1 MSDIENGS
9 VPNLDPMSRRG
20 FLKLSGTAGLGAAAA
35 ALLASCSSG
44 GSGSGGSGGGS
55 GPVNLLVW
63 YWGEQEAPG
72 MKSFMTK
79 AVAKY
84 NSMQSKV
91 KVTAVLQ
98 SSDSLYSAFASAAQ
112 AGKGPDIQYLW
123 GGTQA
128 LGDVWLGYCAPLSD
142 YIDESWLKANIP
154 MGALAQTNWGGKQWG
169 MPFYQIGTAFPYNK
183 KMFKEAGLNGDEPP
197 TTWDAFLTAL
207 SKLKKIG
214 VSPIGAGFKDQYLGG
229 WLASYFGQQN
239 FSSVDDAIA
248 PFRGTTQYAGAKYTQ
263 WIEKVQELVQG
274 GCFNNDVQ
282 SINLYQGQNM
292 FTAKKAAIVTSVQ
305 PQITQFYRSMGGADT
320 VGVMRSPAFGTG
332 KYANSFGAPAQVLL
346 ITKFSPHPEEAA
358 AFLKFLHTPA
368 MMHLMYQE
376 SGAIC
381 PDNNFDTK
389 WLNTDTD
396 KTMWHWQQ
404 TLPNFWYQYYYPLPF
419 ETNGVDPGLQQL
431 WQAGGNVNSAVST
444 MQSAITKWGQQSPAQ
459 LQAYKQWKPLGS

>member
-1 MSDIENGS
+1 VSKVTSES
-9 VPNLDPMSRRG
+9 VREDLTGLSRRG
-20 FLKLSGTAGLGAAAA
+20 FLRLSGVAGASAAAA
-35 ALLASCSSG
+35 SLLASCSS
-44 GSGSGGSGGGS
+44 SGSSGSSGGK
-55 GPVNLLVW
+55 VNLLVW

-72 MKSFMTK
+72 MQNFMKK
-79 AVAKY
+79 AVARY
-84 NSMQSKV
+84 NSQQSKV
-91 KVTAVLQ
+91 TVTAVLQ
-98 SSDSLYSAFASAAQ
+98 SSDSLYSAFATAAQ

-142 YIDESWLKANIP
+142 YIDASWLRENIP
-154 MGALAQTNWGGKQWG
+154 QAALAQTNWGGKQWG

-183 KMFKEAGLNGDEPP
+183 KMFADAKLNPDEPP
-197 TTWDAFLTAL
+197 VTWDDYTTAL

-239 FSSVDDAIA
+239 FDTIEDAIA
-248 PFRGTTQYAGAKYTQ
+248 PFRGSVKYEGPKYTE
-263 WIEKVQELVQG
+263 WINQVQG
-274 GCFNNDVQ
+274 LVKSGFFNDDVQ
-282 SINLYQGQNM
+282 SINLYQGQNL
-292 FTAKKAAIVTSVQ
+292 FTARKAAIVTSVQ
-305 PQITQFYRSMGGADT
+305 PQITSFYRTMGGNDT

-332 KYANSFGAPAQVLL
+332 KFANSFGAPAQVLL
-346 ITKFSPHPEEAA
+346 LTKFSPHKEEAA
-358 AFLKFLHTPA
+358 NFLKFLHTPA

-381 PDNNFDTK
+381 PDNKFDTS
-389 WLNTDTD
+389 WFDTETD

-431 WQAGGNVNSAVST
+431 WQPNGSVTAAVAS
-444 MQSAITKWGQQSPAQ
+444 MQGAINKWGEQTPEQ
-459 LQAYKQWKPLGS
+459 LSAYKTWKPLPG

>member
-1 MSDIENGS
+1 VSKVTTEPVREDLTG
-9 VPNLDPMSRRG
+9 VSRRG
-20 FLKLSGTAGLGAAAA
+20 FLRLSGVAGVSAAAA
-35 ALLASCSSG
+35 SLLASCSSSG
-44 GSGSGGSGGGS
+44 GSGSGGGR
-55 GPVNLLVW
+55 VNLLVW

-72 MKSFMTK
+72 MQNFMKK
-79 AVAKY
+79 AVARY
-84 NSMQSKV
+84 NSQQSKV
-91 KVTAVLQ
+91 TVTAVLQ
-98 SSDSLYSAFASAAQ
+98 SSDSLYSAFATAAQ

-142 YIDESWLKANIP
+142 YIDASWLHENIP
-154 MGALAQTNWGGKQWG
+154 QAALAQTNWGGKQWG

-183 KMFKEAGLNGDEPP
+183 KMFADAKLNPDEPP
-197 TTWDAFLTAL
+197 VTWDDYTTAL

-239 FSSVDDAIA
+239 FDTIEDAIA
-248 PFRGTTQYAGAKYTQ
+248 PFRGSVKYEGPKYTE
-263 WIEKVQELVQG
+263 WINQVQG
-274 GCFNNDVQ
+274 LVKSGFFNDDVQ
-282 SINLYQGQNM
+282 SINLYQGQNL
-292 FTAKKAAIVTSVQ
+292 FTARKAAIVTSVQ
-305 PQITQFYRSMGGADT
+305 PQITSFYRTMGGNDT

-332 KYANSFGAPAQVLL
+332 KFANSFGAPAQVLL
-346 ITKFSPHPEEAA
+346 LTKFSQHKEEAA
-358 AFLKFLHTPA
+358 NFLKFLHTPA

-381 PDNNFDTK
+381 PDNKFDTS
-389 WLNTDTD
+389 WFDTETD

-431 WQAGGNVNSAVST
+431 WQPNGSVTAAVAS
-444 MQSAITKWGQQSPAQ
+444 MQGAINKWSEQTPQQLS
-459 LQAYKQWKPLGS
+459 AYKTWKPLPG

>member
-1 MSDIENGS
+1 MSKVTTEPVREDLTG
-9 VPNLDPMSRRG
+9 VSRRG
-20 FLKLSGTAGLGAAAA
+20 FLRLSGVAGVSAAAGS
-35 ALLASCSSG
+35 LLASCSSSG
-44 GSGSGGSGGGS
+44 GSGSGGGR
-55 GPVNLLVW
+55 VNLLVW

-72 MKSFMTK
+72 MQNFMKK
-79 AVAKY
+79 AVARY
-84 NSMQSKV
+84 NSQQSKV
-91 KVTAVLQ
+91 TVTAVLQ
-98 SSDSLYSAFASAAQ
+98 SSDSLYSAFATAAQ

-142 YIDESWLKANIP
+142 YIDASWLHENIP
-154 MGALAQTNWGGKQWG
+154 QAALAQTNWGGKQWG

-183 KMFKEAGLNGDEPP
+183 KMFADAKLNPDEPP
-197 TTWDAFLTAL
+197 VTWDDYTTAL

-239 FSSVDDAIA
+239 FDTIEDAIA
-248 PFRGTTQYAGAKYTQ
+248 PFRGSVKYEGPKYTE
-263 WIEKVQELVQG
+263 WINQVQG
-274 GCFNNDVQ
+274 LVKSGFFNDDVQ
-282 SINLYQGQNM
+282 SINLYQGQNL
-292 FTAKKAAIVTSVQ
+292 FTARKAAIVTSVQ
-305 PQITQFYRSMGGADT
+305 PQITSFYRTMGGNDT

-332 KYANSFGAPAQVLL
+332 KFANSFGAPAQVLL
-346 ITKFSPHPEEAA
+346 LTKFSQHKEEAA
-358 AFLKFLHTPA
+358 NFLKFLHTPA

-381 PDNNFDTK
+381 PDNKFDTS
-389 WLNTDTD
+389 WFDTETD

-431 WQAGGNVNSAVST
+431 WQPNGSVTAAVAS
-444 MQSAITKWGQQSPAQ
+444 MQGAINKWSEQTPEQ
-459 LQAYKQWKPLGS
+459 LSAYKTWKPLPG

>member
-1 MSDIENGS
+1 MSRIEDDVLPTFS
-9 VPNLDPMSRRG
+9 PMSRRG
-20 FLKLSGTAGLGAAAA
+20 FLKLSGTAGIGAAAA
-35 ALLASCSSG
+35 SLLASCSS
-44 GSGSGGSGGGS
+44 SGGSKS
-55 GPVNLLVW
+55 GPVDLLVW

-72 MKSFMTK
+72 MKNFMQK

-84 NSMQSKV
+84 NAMQSKV

-98 SSDSLYSAFASAAQ
+98 SSDSLYSAFAAAAQ

-142 YIDESWLKANIP
+142 HIDQSWLKEHIP
-154 MGALAQTNWGGKQWG
+154 TSALAETNWRGKQWG

-183 KMFKEAGLNGDEPP
+183 KMFKDAGLNPNDPP
-197 TTWDAFLTAL
+197 TTWDAYLTAL

-214 VSPIGAGFKDQYLGG
+214 VTPIGAGFKDQYLGG

-248 PFRGTTQYAGAKYTQ
+248 PFSGATQYAGTKYTE
-263 WIEKVQELVQG
+263 WIEKVQGLVQG
-274 GCFNNDVQ
+274 GFFNDDVQ
-282 SINLYQGQNM
+282 SINLYQGQNL
-292 FTAKKAAIVTSVQ
+292 FTAKKASIVTSVQ

-346 ITKFSPHPEEAA
+346 ITKFSPHPDEAA
-358 AFLKFLHTPA
+358 QFLQFLHTPA
-368 MMHLMYQE
+368 MMQLMYKE

-381 PDNNFDTK
+381 PDNKFDTK
-389 WLNTDTD
+389 WFDTETD
-396 KTMWHWQQ
+396 KTMWQWQQ

-431 WQAGGNVNSAVST
+431 WQSGGTVDSAVST
-444 MQSAITKWGQQSPAQ
+444 MQAAIKKWGQQSPPQ
-459 LQAYKQWKPLGS
+459 LQAYKEWKPLGS

>member
-1 MSDIENGS
+1 MSKVTSES
-9 VPNLDPMSRRG
+9 VREDLTGLSRRG
-20 FLKLSGTAGLGAAAA
+20 FLRLSGVAGASAAAA
-35 ALLASCSSG
+35 SLLASCSS
-44 GSGSGGSGGGS
+44 SGSSGSSGGK
-55 GPVNLLVW
+55 VNLLVW

-72 MKSFMTK
+72 MQNFMKK
-79 AVAKY
+79 AVARY
-84 NSMQSKV
+84 NSQQSKV
-91 KVTAVLQ
+91 TVTAVLQ
-98 SSDSLYSAFASAAQ
+98 SSDSLYSAFATAAQ

-142 YIDESWLKANIP
+142 YIDASWLRENIP
-154 MGALAQTNWGGKQWG
+154 QAALAQTNWGGKQWG

-183 KMFKEAGLNGDEPP
+183 KMFADAKLNPDEPP
-197 TTWDAFLTAL
+197 VTWDDYTTAL

-239 FSSVDDAIA
+239 FDTIEDAIA
-248 PFRGTTQYAGAKYTQ
+248 PFRGSVKYEGPKYTE
-263 WIEKVQELVQG
+263 WINQVQG
-274 GCFNNDVQ
+274 LVKSGFFNDDVQ
-282 SINLYQGQNM
+282 SINLYQGQNL
-292 FTAKKAAIVTSVQ
+292 FTARKAAIVTSVQ
-305 PQITQFYRSMGGADT
+305 PQITSFYRTMGGNDT

-332 KYANSFGAPAQVLL
+332 KFANSFGAPAQVLL
-346 ITKFSPHPEEAA
+346 LTKFSPHKEEAA
-358 AFLKFLHTPA
+358 NFLKFLHTPA

-381 PDNNFDTK
+381 PDNKFDTS
-389 WLNTDTD
+389 WFDTETD

-431 WQAGGNVNSAVST
+431 WQPNGSVTAAVAS
-444 MQSAITKWGQQSPAQ
+444 MQGAINKWGEQTPEQ
-459 LQAYKQWKPLGS
+459 LSAYKTWKPLPG

>member
-1 MSDIENGS
+1 MSKVTTEPVREDLTG
-9 VPNLDPMSRRG
+9 VSRRG
-20 FLKLSGTAGLGAAAA
+20 FLRLSGVAGVSAAAA
-35 ALLASCSSG
+35 SLLASCSSSG
-44 GSGSGGSGGGS
+44 GSGSGGGR
-55 GPVNLLVW
+55 VNLLVW

-72 MKSFMTK
+72 MQNFMKK
-79 AVAKY
+79 AVARY
-84 NSMQSKV
+84 NSQQSKV
-91 KVTAVLQ
+91 TVTAVLQ
-98 SSDSLYSAFASAAQ
+98 SSDSLYSAFATAAQ

-142 YIDESWLKANIP
+142 YIDASWLHENIP
-154 MGALAQTNWGGKQWG
+154 QAALAQTNWGGKQWG

-183 KMFKEAGLNGDEPP
+183 KMFADAKLNPDEPP
-197 TTWDAFLTAL
+197 VTWDDYTTAL

-239 FSSVDDAIA
+239 FDTIEDAIA
-248 PFRGTTQYAGAKYTQ
+248 PFRGSVKYEGPKYTE
-263 WIEKVQELVQG
+263 WINQVQG
-274 GCFNNDVQ
+274 LVKSGFFNDDVQ
-282 SINLYQGQNM
+282 SINLYQGQNL
-292 FTAKKAAIVTSVQ
+292 FTARKAAIVTSVQ
-305 PQITQFYRSMGGADT
+305 PQITSFYRTMGGNDT

-332 KYANSFGAPAQVLL
+332 KFANSFGAPAQVLL
-346 ITKFSPHPEEAA
+346 LTKFSQHKEEAA
-358 AFLKFLHTPA
+358 NFLKFLHTPA

-381 PDNNFDTK
+381 PDNKFDTS
-389 WLNTDTD
+389 WFDTETD

-431 WQAGGNVNSAVST
+431 WQPNGSVTAAVAS
-444 MQSAITKWGQQSPAQ
+444 MQGAINKWSEQTPEQ
-459 LQAYKQWKPLGS
+459 LSAYKTWKPLPG

>member
-1 MSDIENGS
+1 MSDIGNDSLRGLN
-9 VPNLDPMSRRG
+9 PLSRRG
-20 FLKLSGTAGLGAAAA
+20 FLKLSGAAGIGAAAT

-44 GSGSGGSGGGS
+44 SSGGS
-55 GPVNLLVW
+55 GPVDVLVW

-84 NSMQSKV
+84 NGMQSKV

-98 SSDSLYSAFASAAQ
+98 SSDSLYSAFAAAAQ

-142 YIDESWLKANIP
+142 HIDQSWLDSHIP
-154 MGALAQTNWGGKQWG
+154 KSALAQTNWGGKQWG
-169 MPFYQIGTAFPYNK
+169 LPFYQIGTAFPYNK
-183 KMFKEAGLNGDEPP
+183 TMFKDAGLSADEPP
-197 TTWDAFLTAL
+197 TSWDAYLTAL
-207 SKLKKIG
+207 SKLKKLG

-239 FSSVDDAIA
+239 FDSIDDAIA
-248 PFRGTTQYAGAKYTQ
+248 PFRGTTQYAGTKYTQ

-274 GCFNNDVQ
+274 GFFNDDVQ
-282 SINLYQGQNM
+282 SINLYQGQNL

-305 PQITQFYRSMGGADT
+305 PQITQFYRAMGGADS

-346 ITKFSPHPEEAA
+346 LTKFSRHPEEAA
-358 AFLKFLHTPA
+358 AFLKFLHTPE
-368 MMHLMYQE
+368 MMQLMYQE

-389 WLNTDTD
+389 WFNTETD
-396 KTMWHWQQ
+396 KTMWQWQQ
-404 TLPNFWYQYYYPLPF
+404 TLPDVWYQYYYPLPF

-431 WQAGGNVNSAVST
+431 WRSGGSVDSAVST
-444 MQSAITKWGQQSPAQ
+444 MQSAITKWEKQSPAQ
-459 LQAYKQWKPLGS
+459 QKAYKQWKPLGS

>member
-1 MSDIENGS
+1 MLDIENDSMHGLGS
-9 VPNLDPMSRRG
+9 VSRRG

-44 GSGSGGSGGGS
+44 SGGSGGG
-55 GPVNLLVW
+55 PVDLLVW

-98 SSDSLYSAFASAAQ
+98 SSDSLYSAFAAAAK

-142 YIDESWLKANIP
+142 HIDQSWLDSHIP
-154 MGALAQTNWGGKQWG
+154 KSALAQTNWGGKQWG
-169 MPFYQIGTAFPYNK
+169 LPFYQIGTAFPYNK
-183 KMFKEAGLNGDEPP
+183 TMFKDAGLNPEEPP
-197 TTWDAFLTAL
+197 TSWDAYLTAL
-207 SKLKKIG
+207 SKLKKLG

-239 FSSVDDAIA
+239 FDSIDDAIA

-274 GCFNNDVQ
+274 GFFNDDVQ
-282 SINLYQGQNM
+282 SINLYQGQNL

-346 ITKFSPHPEEAA
+346 LTKFSQHPDEAA

-368 MMHLMYQE
+368 MMQLMYQE

-381 PDNNFDTK
+381 PDTDFDTK
-389 WLNTDTD
+389 WFNTETD
-396 KTMWHWQQ
+396 KTMWQWQQ
-404 TLPNFWYQYYYPLPF
+404 TLPDVWYQYYYPLPF

-431 WQAGGNVNSAVST
+431 WRSGGSVDSAVST
-444 MQSAITKWGQQSPAQ
+444 MQAAIAKWEKQSPAEQ
-459 LQAYKQWKPLGS
+459 RAYKQWKPLGS

>member
-1 MSDIENGS
+1 MPDIENDSLRANHGAT
-9 VPNLDPMSRRG
+9 SRRG
-20 FLKLSGTAGLGAAAA
+20 FLKLSGTAGVGAAAA
-35 ALLASCSSG
+35 ALLASCSS
-44 GSGSGGSGGGS
+44 SSASGGSSGS

-72 MKSFMTK
+72 MKSFMQK
-79 AVAKY
+79 AVARY
-84 NSMQSKV
+84 NSQQSRV

-98 SSDSLYSAFASAAQ
+98 SSDSLYSAFAAAAQ

-142 YIDESWLKANIP
+142 YIDQNWLTTNIP
-154 MGALAQTNWGGKQWG
+154 QAALAQTNWGGKQWG

-183 KMFKEAGLNGDEPP
+183 KMFQDAGRNPNDPP

-207 SKLKKIG
+207 SKLKKVG

-239 FSSVDDAIA
+239 FNTVDDAIA
-248 PFRGTTQYAGAKYTQ
+248 PFKGGTQYSGPMYTE
-263 WIEKVQELVQG
+263 WVDRVQELVNG
-274 GCFNNDVQ
+274 GFFNDDVQ
-282 SINLYQGQNM
+282 SINLYQGQNL

-305 PQITQFYRSMGGADT
+305 PQITSFYRSMGGADT

-332 KYANSFGAPAQVLL
+332 KFANSFGAPAQVLL
-346 ITKFSPHPEEAA
+346 ITKFSPYKEEAA

-368 MMHLMYQE
+368 MMQLMYQE

-381 PDNNFDTK
+381 PDNNFDTA
-389 WLNTDTD
+389 WFNTDTD

-431 WQAGGNVNSAVST
+431 WQSSGNVNAAVTT
-444 MQSAITKWGQQSPAQ
+444 MQGAINKWSQQTPAQ
-459 LQAYKQWKPLGS
+459 QNAYKNWKPLGI